1 MSQGHCPTGHQ
12 SPAPVAVQP
21 SNEGLL
27 GSDLG
32 LQQGTRGSS
41 EPTSLL
47 LFPELKAVMN
57 LTAWACDLGEEKLV
71 DSVVS
76 GFGEGTVD

>member
-1 MSQGHCPTGHQ
+1 MSKAMLQGHCPTGPQ
-12 SPAPVAVQP
+12 SPAPVDVQP

-47 LFPELKAVMN
+47 LFPELKAVE
-57 LTAWACDLGEEKLV
+57 T
-71 DSVVS
+71 
-76 GFGEGTVD
+76 

>member
-1 MSQGHCPTGHQ
+1 MSQGHCLTGHQ
-12 SPAPVAVQP
+12 SPVPVDVQP

-41 EPTSLL
+41 EPNSLL
-47 LFPELKAVMN
+47 LFPELKAVE
-57 LTAWACDLGEEKLV
+57 T
-71 DSVVS
+71 
-76 GFGEGTVD
+76 